1 MILIE
6 RGGDLVAVP
15 DDFDF
20 GPVYLPRTMA
30 FEAPWQTRLR
40 ERGNAARN
48 VGDVDELIAAEI
60 ARSRAPERL

>member
-20 GPVYLPRTMA
+20 GPVYVPRTMA
-30 FEAPWQTRLR
+30 FEAPNLR
-40 ERGNAARN
+40 N
-48 VGDVDELIAAEI
+48 L
-60 ARSRAPERL
+60 APDFEANRTNGEGR

>member
-20 GPVYLPRTMA
+20 GPVYVPRTME
-30 FEAPWQTRLR
+30 FEAPNLGALT
-40 ERGNAARN
+40 A
-48 VGDVDELIAAEI
+48 DVVAIVNGPQD
-60 ARSRAPERL
+60 R

>member
-20 GPVYLPRTMA
+20 GPVYAPRTMA
-30 FEAPWQTRLR
+30 FETPQLGALAPDFEANVR
-40 ERGNAARN
+40 EGR
-48 VGDVDELIAAEI
+48 
-60 ARSRAPERL
+60 